1 MYVRASA
8 RAKTHYGP
16 KPVHTFMTLTQNRIT
31 DLFSQ
36 KSERLLNV
44 YFTAGFPALNDT
56 ITILRGL
63 QAAGVDLVEI
73 GMPYSDPVADGE
85 TIQQSN
91 GKALDNGMSLKTLFD
106 QLEGCRQGQSG
117 DPVTVP
123 ILLMGYIN
131 PVLQYGVEAFCK
143 KCQEVG
149 VDGVILPDLPLD
161 LYLADYAPTFREY
174 GILNVNLITPQTSE
188 NRIRLIDEESDGFIY
203 MVSSASITGS
213 TKGISDSM
221 RGYFERIQAMNL
233 RNPRLIGFGINNHD
247 TFDTACEY
255 ANGAIVGSAFIR
267 HLEEKGTSAESILEF
282 VHTIRA

>member
-1 MYVRASA
+1 
-8 RAKTHYGP
+8 
-16 KPVHTFMTLTQNRIT
+16 MTQELTQNRIT
-31 DLFSQ
+31 DLFTR

-56 ITILRGL
+56 VSILRGL
-63 QAAGVDLVEI
+63 QAAGVDIVEI

-91 GKALDNGMSLKTLFD
+91 EKALENGMSLKTLFA
-106 QLEGCRQGQSG
+106 QLADCRKGTDG

-131 PVLQYGVEAFCK
+131 PVLQYGVEKFCQ

-161 LYLADYAPTFREY
+161 LFLDDYAPIFNEY

-188 NRIRLIDEESDGFIY
+188 ARIRHIDKESDGFIY

-213 TKGISDSM
+213 VKGVSDTM
-221 RGYFERIQAMNL
+221 QAYFERIAAMNL
-233 RNPRLIGFGINNHD
+233 RNPRLIGFGINNHE
-247 TFDTACEY
+247 TFDTASNY

-267 HLEEKGTSAESILEF
+267 HLSEKGTSAESIQAF
-282 VHTIRA
+282 VQTIRA

>member
-1 MYVRASA
+1 
-8 RAKTHYGP
+8 
-16 KPVHTFMTLTQNRIT
+16 MTQELTQNRIAS
-31 DLFSQ
+31 LFAQ

-44 YFTAGFPALNDT
+44 YFTAGFPNLDDT
-56 ITILRGL
+56 KEILRGL

-91 GKALDNGMSLKTLFD
+91 GRALDNGMSLKTLFA
-106 QLEGCRQGQSG
+106 QLANCRSERFG
-117 DPVTVP
+117 DPITVP

-131 PVLQYGVEAFCK
+131 PVLQYGVEAFCQ

-161 LYLADYAPTFREY
+161 LYLVEYAPTFREY
-174 GILNVNLITPQTSE
+174 GILNVHLITPQTSE
-188 NRIRLIDEESDGFIY
+188 ARIRLIDEESEGFIY

-213 TKGISDSM
+213 VKGISESM
-221 RGYFERIQAMNL
+221 QTYFERIQAMNL
-233 RNPRLIGFGINNHD
+233 RNPRLIGFGINNHE
-247 TFDTACEY
+247 TFDTACQY

-267 HLEEKGTSAESILEF
+267 HLEQHGTSPESIKAF
-282 VHTIRA
+282 VETIRS